1 MLGGIDTD
9 RLTDKQ
15 TVFNRLFNQ
24 ILAYRQTVTRK
35 NKINIDINK
44 RSIQRKSKSIQANN
58 LIYVS
63 CVFEAMC
70 VRERERERV

>member
-1 MLGGIDTD
+1 MLGVIDTD

-24 ILAYRQTVTRK
+24 ILAYRQTQAVTRK

-63 CVFEAMC
+63 FVC
-70 VRERERERV
+70 VRLSV

>member
-1 MLGGIDTD
+1 MLGVIDTD

-63 CVFEAMC
+63 CVCEAMC